1 MKLRPNHCPEL
12 LRRAVAENARAAIA
26 EDIGGGDPSASLL
39 DGAATGEA
47 LIISRDD
54 AVLAGRFWVDEVFR
68 QVNPAISIEWLR
80 QDGER
85 IMPGDAVCAVRGPL
99 AAIVSGE
106 RSALNLLQTLSGT
119 ATATARHVARIA
131 GAKAV
136 VLDTRKTLPGLRLA
150 QKYAVV
156 CGGGHNH
163 RLDLAGGILIK
174 DNHIRACG
182 SIANA
187 VQRARAQT
195 TDSTHAQTAN
205 NASTKAADNPR
216 TQAAGSANTKAAD
229 SAHTQATDN
238 RIEVEAETEDEVREA
253 LQAGADIILLDNFA
267 PDDIR
272 AMVKLINGRAETEAS
287 GNITLDNLS
296 AVAAA
301 GADYI
306 SIGALTKHLHAV
318 DFSLQL
324 PPDNPDR

>member
-1 MKLRPNHCPEL
+1 MKLRPNHCPEP
-12 LRRAVAENARAAIA
+12 LRRAVADNARAAIA
-26 EDIGGGDPSASLL
+26 EDLGGGDPSAALL
-39 DGAATGEA
+39 DAAATGEA
-47 LIISRDD
+47 LIISRDN

-68 QVNPAISIEWLR
+68 QVNAAIRVAWR
-80 QDGER
+80 KQDGER
-85 IMPGDAVCAVRGPL
+85 IAPGDTVCAVRGPL

-131 GAKAV
+131 GAKSI

-156 CGGGHNH
+156 CGGGRNH

-182 SIANA
+182 SITNA
-187 VQRARAQT
+187 VQRARAQ
-195 TDSTHAQTAN
+195 DAN
-205 NASTKAADNPR
+205 S
-216 TQAAGSANTKAAD
+216 
-229 SAHTQATDN
+229 
-238 RIEVEAETEDEVREA
+238 RIEVEAETADEVREA

-267 PDDIR
+267 PADIR
-272 AMVKLINGRAETEAS
+272 AMVKLINGRAETEVS
-287 GNITLDNLS
+287 GNITLDGLP

-306 SIGALTKHLHAV
+306 SIGALTKHLKAV

-324 PPDNPDR
+324 PPE

>member
-12 LRRAVAENARAAIA
+12 LRRAVADNARAAIA
-26 EDIGGGDPSASLL
+26 EDLGGGDPSAALL
-39 DGAATGEA
+39 DAGATGEA
-47 LIISRDD
+47 LIVSRDD

-68 QVNPAISIEWLR
+68 QVNPAISVAWR
-80 QDGER
+80 KQDGEP
-85 IMPGDAVCAVRGPL
+85 IAPGDAVCAVRGPL

-119 ATATARHVARIA
+119 ATATARAVALISD
-131 GAKAV
+131 AKAV

-156 CGGGHNH
+156 CGGGRNH

-182 SIANA
+182 SITAA
-187 VQRARAQT
+187 VQRARAQ
-195 TDSTHAQTAN
+195 N
-205 NASTKAADNPR
+205 
-216 TQAAGSANTKAAD
+216 AGS
-229 SAHTQATDN
+229 

-253 LQAGADIILLDNFA
+253 LKAHADIILLDNFA
-267 PDDIR
+267 PAGIR
-272 AMVKLINGRAETEAS
+272 DMVRLINGRAETEVS
-287 GNITLDNLS
+287 GNITLAGLP
-296 AVAAA
+296 AVAAT

-306 SIGALTKHLHAV
+306 SIGALTKHLQAV

-324 PPDNPDR
+324 PPQRRNHDAAAPLLRRRPAAC